1 MTSARNVAAIACLA
15 WLPLATAAE
24 LTAQERQLLDGAD
37 ARILQH
43 RTSEVTLRLSGP
55 DGAIGAGAKAEVR
68 QVAHRFLFGS
78 NIFAL
83 GRLRTPEHNA
93 AYEKHFAELLNYATL
108 PFYWWAYEAKEGQP
122 DYKRTRQL
130 LAFCRDHR
138 ITPKGHPLAWNYVD
152 PKWLPEDP
160 RRAIDLQLERIER
173 DAREFAG
180 QINLWDVVNE
190 ATEYDREMCRKAS
203 PTLTA
208 AIEKIGVPAYVRRA
222 FEAAHKGSPK
232 ATRIINDYI
241 TDPRYAE
248 KVIKPLVDEQG
259 RPLYEVIG
267 IQSHQHGGA
276 WPVAKIWEVCERHA
290 AFKRPLH
297 FTETTF
303 VSGEQGWD
311 LPAQRKGFKWV
322 STPEG
327 EQRQARDVER
337 FYTMLFSHPTVEAI
351 TWWDFSDQGSWQG
364 APAGFLRDDMTPKP
378 AYERLKA
385 LIKGKWWTSLDQD
398 VAEGGTLK
406 LRCFHGTYEV
416 TVRRGEA
423 VLKGTFEVA
432 PGGPTEI
439 KVSLR

>member
-173 DAREFAG
+173 DES
-180 QINLWDVVNE
+180 I
-190 ATEYDREMCRKAS
+190 
-203 PTLTA
+203 
-208 AIEKIGVPAYVRRA
+208 
-222 FEAAHKGSPK
+222 
-232 ATRIINDYI
+232 
-241 TDPRYAE
+241 
-248 KVIKPLVDEQG
+248 
-259 RPLYEVIG
+259 
-267 IQSHQHGGA
+267 
-276 WPVAKIWEVCERHA
+276 
-290 AFKRPLH
+290 
-297 FTETTF
+297 
-303 VSGEQGWD
+303 
-311 LPAQRKGFKWV
+311 
-322 STPEG
+322 
-327 EQRQARDVER
+327 
-337 FYTMLFSHPTVEAI
+337 
-351 TWWDFSDQGSWQG
+351 
-364 APAGFLRDDMTPKP
+364 
-378 AYERLKA
+378 
-385 LIKGKWWTSLDQD
+385 
-398 VAEGGTLK
+398 
-406 LRCFHGTYEV
+406 
-416 TVRRGEA
+416 
-423 VLKGTFEVA
+423 
-432 PGGPTEI
+432 
-439 KVSLR
+439 